1 MTSTTSIWPTQERS
15 NSSRWGQ
22 GLTAL
27 ASSAPAAEGQ
37 RRRPSSL
44 IDDHN
49 INYLPA
55 RRARILLCLR
65 VFRSWSARPTTRKA
79 PAYARLRALGP
90 RELFPEPLA
99 DTHWENSAPGP
110 CAPSANWLVHIFTT
124 PKAKKIGKN
133 NYRERI
139 ICGDCS
145 PSPHKWNHIIRNGTR
160 SRRNYSSGGATQT
173 NTDYRHVTL
182 SRDLQGNTP
191 TVRNRGYQAERLWAA
206 APFARSTTGVTAAQ

>member
-79 PAYARLRALGP
+79 PAYAPLRALGP

-124 PKAKKIGKN
+124 PKAKKIGN
-133 NYRERI
+133 N
-139 ICGDCS
+139 
-145 PSPHKWNHIIRNGTR
+145 
-160 SRRNYSSGGATQT
+160 
-173 NTDYRHVTL
+173 DYRK
-182 SRDLQGNTP
+182 G
-191 TVRNRGYQAERLWAA
+191 
-206 APFARSTTGVTAAQ
+206 